1 MDRSAMDDITERLSS
16 IEGLYF
22 PGAIHREAP
31 DPSHRKS
38 ALLDLLSRDAP
49 IFLERYGT
57 ELTFEELGAFE
68 TLTTDYEV
76 GWHLNRLRRQRQP
89 PTEEE
94 ARARAATVKNRR
106 RAYMEKLVL
115 GGEYFSEDSMRER
128 EPYLHH
134 EYLGK
139 FQDPMGRAMLRPGE
153 SWSET
158 LMRRWEEAVLV
169 EKIRGEQQRLGVD
182 RRDWI
187 GGVREEEMQE
197 EEEEEEE
204 EEEKGEEEKG
214 KEEEEEREES
224 EEETDVQMEGGEMSS
239 ARKILV
245 DKDSKE
251 QDSNDGTQGIVT
263 EAFKQKQI
271 LSAEEMQD
279 QLEQFTHIMQQ
290 KFLAGEDT
298 GHLDY
303 SQIDNDERL
312 DDHWLREASHD
323 AEEKYFEED

>member
-239 ARKILV
+239 ARKVSIELFEHMTMLSVRQKGLIHAV
-245 DKDSKE
+245 DDAFPEACPGHCMVHLSRNLLNAPKGSPQYNKFWAATQPYREMEFNYLME
-251 QDSNDGTQGIVT
+251 QM
-263 EAFKQKQI
+263 KQEFPQ
-271 LSAEEMQD
+271 
-279 QLEQFTHIMQQ
+279 
-290 KFLAGEDT
+290 
-298 GHLDY
+298 
-303 SQIDNDERL
+303 
-312 DDHWLREASHD
+312 
-323 AEEKYFEED
+323 